1 MARASRSGRSLI
13 SNFFRWTELCRVFQP
28 ASIRPDHH
36 SSEQFRSHRIQGR
49 AEMFVG
55 RGRLRRSFLP
65 PSNFLP
71 LPDSLINALAPIS
84 PDQRLT
90 NVTGQPNKNKPRQTV
105 MTTSDE
111 VGGTVD
117 SHTIPMTRLKMSVVL
132 GVEGTE
138 SVGGRLRT

>member
-1 MARASRSGRSLI
+1 
-13 SNFFRWTELCRVFQP
+13 
-28 ASIRPDHH
+28 
-36 SSEQFRSHRIQGR
+36 
-49 AEMFVG
+49 MFVG

-71 LPDSLINALAPIS
+71 LPDSLINVLAPIS

-90 NVTGQPNKNKPRQTV
+90 NVMGQPNKNKRRQT
-105 MTTSDE
+105 MMATSDE

-117 SHTIPMTRLKMSVVL
+117 GHTIPMTAPKMSVVV
-132 GVEGTE
+132 GVGGTE